1 VGGIGLIAI
10 LINGLATSL
19 GALLGILLKKGIP
32 EKLTQSLF
40 AGIALCVAVMAIQ
53 GALKTENLLL
63 LLVSTGI
70 GIMLGTA
77 LGIEDHM
84 HQLGDWLRQKMR
96 SGGDDKFMNGFVTL
110 SVMQVIG
117 AMAILGPVQAALL
130 GDNSLLYFKSVL
142 DGISAFIFGAIYGM
156 GTLPVGIIVF
166 VYEAL
171 FFLLA
176 AVVSPLMTPDVIREL
191 NAVGSIMILA
201 ISLNMLGLT
210 KLKVAD
216 YLPGLFI
223 PVIYY
228 AIFP

>member
-1 VGGIGLIAI
+1 MIAI

-40 AGIALCVAVMAIQ
+40 GGIALCVAVMAIQ

-63 LLVSTGI
+63 LLLSTGI
-70 GIMLGTA
+70 GIIVGTA

-96 SGGDDKFMNGFVTL
+96 SGKDDKFMTGFVTL

-130 GDNSLLYFKSVL
+130 GDTSLLYFKSVL

-171 FFLLA
+171 FFLLS
-176 AVVSPLMTPDVIREL
+176 AVVAPLMTPDVIREL